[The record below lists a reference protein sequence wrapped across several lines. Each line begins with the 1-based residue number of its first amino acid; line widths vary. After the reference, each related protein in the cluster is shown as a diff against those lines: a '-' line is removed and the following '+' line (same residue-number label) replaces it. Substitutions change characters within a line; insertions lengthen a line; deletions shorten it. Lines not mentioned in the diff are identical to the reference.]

1 MSTTCLQ
8 CTSQS
13 SLLAPPHTSLPYPEP
28 VPTAKPSSSAI
39 NTTKPLDGP
48 IRRQRRGRLV
58 RPVPFWQ
65 RPDHLV
71 VPTNELHRYVPPAGA
86 GGKENNKRQPKQEK
100 GQGKNKCQAKAEAQ
114 VGKAE
119 RKQKGKKDL
128 VLETTIAIPKP
139 VAPPTQP
146 LAVSAEMDE
155 EEMMNML

>member
-1 MSTTCLQ
+1 MSTTCLH

-13 SLLAPPHTSLPYPEP
+13 SLLAPPHNPPRDPESAPTEQRFSCTTNTS
-28 VPTAKPSSSAI
+28 
-39 NTTKPLDGP
+39 KPLDGP

-58 RPVPFWQ
+58 KPLPFWQ
-65 RPDHLV
+65 RPDHRV

-86 GGKENNKRQPKQEK
+86 GGKESNKRQPKQEK
-100 GQGKNKCQAKAEAQ
+100 GQGKNKGQAKAEAQ

-119 RKQKGKKDL
+119 RKQKGKKDF
-128 VLETTIAIPKP
+128 VLETTIADMKP
-139 VAPPTQP
+139 VPPPTQP

>member
-1 MSTTCLQ
+1 M
-8 CTSQS
+8 
-13 SLLAPPHTSLPYPEP
+13 
-28 VPTAKPSSSAI
+28 

-86 GGKENNKRQPKQEK
+86 GGKENNKRQPKQEQ
-100 GQGKNKCQAKAEAQ
+100 GQGKNKGQAKAEAQ

-128 VLETTIAIPKP
+128 VLETTTTISKP
-139 VAPPTQP
+139 VPPPTQP

>member
-1 MSTTCLQ
+1 M
-8 CTSQS
+8 
-13 SLLAPPHTSLPYPEP
+13 
-28 VPTAKPSSSAI
+28 

-58 RPVPFWQ
+58 KPLPFWQ

-100 GQGKNKCQAKAEAQ
+100 GQGKNKGQAKGEVQ

-119 RKQKGKKDL
+119 RKQKGKKDF
-128 VLETTIAIPKP
+128 VLETTTADTKP
-139 VAPPTQP
+139 VLPPTQP